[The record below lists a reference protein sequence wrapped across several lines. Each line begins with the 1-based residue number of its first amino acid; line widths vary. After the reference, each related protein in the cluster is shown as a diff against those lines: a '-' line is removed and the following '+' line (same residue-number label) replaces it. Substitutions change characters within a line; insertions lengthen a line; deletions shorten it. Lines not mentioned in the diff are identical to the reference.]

1 METKLNF
8 TTGKSSDV
16 RLRFNLKQMKD
27 KDKLT
32 QIMLVTM
39 VNKQRIRVYTKL
51 RIEHKYWD
59 KKNYRCVA
67 DFPISLREK

>member
-32 QIMLVTM
+32 LIMLVTM
-39 VNKQRIRVYTKL
+39 VTTFYAISIANLTLATIVIAFAFGLTL
-51 RIEHKYWD
+51 
-59 KKNYRCVA
+59 KNA
-67 DFPISLREK
+67 IDQLLK